1 VKRRFGP
8 LLVMML
14 LSLPALAV
22 DRIDVTVT
30 PRRPEPGDAVVIRI
44 QAPESGGE
52 VRAALLRPSTGQ
64 APLVLKAGPA
74 GPGGRTFE
82 ASLTLGAGDPEGLYA
97 IHAWTGDEKAPWAV
111 GKGWFLRGR
120 ILLDYPIL
128 SLVDPKRPEADIRA
142 YLDDIHGLGLNFLI
156 VHVLMDPKKAYYPS
170 KIARTDVKPGT
181 PGDYVETFLRHAD
194 RLGFPCLL
202 SVSWDMTH
210 ETDYS
215 TAPAE
220 IRALIDELWALYGHH
235 PSLTGFYSYQEGSGT
250 YLVPYL
256 RDFCGHV
263 KTLHPNLL
271 ASCAPYVDDPL
282 LSGYMAML
290 DPLDMVIFQGQ
301 TMASFRPDNVKR
313 FPLRRVRDL
322 CGVGIGGKWLQDK
335 IAITHMELF
344 GYLENRIS
352 ERHNTTTYEN
362 ILGQILSAA
371 TAAGSDGISF
381 FTYHANIHSPGRRPS
396 KDIARAREAVV
407 DGLAA
412 YNLIWEKIARGPN
425 PVAFYYP
432 WEDWVVERFVN
443 SYVPAFDAFRR
454 LGVAADF
461 VPFSPTAKESLYPFY
476 PYAPNEDAIA
486 RLLEKR
492 IAVVL
497 PDVSGFQATDS
508 RFVQEFLERGGAV
521 LAFGPQLPMGNT
533 YDRDK
538 LLGAAE
544 GTKVPRKAI
553 VVRKPAGSRVKEGA
567 RIGLGGDQAWAGWM
581 PAGKTKVVAEFEDG
595 SAAVFTSRVGKGVV
609 ASFAMDAAAAA
620 RDIPGVV
627 RDVLDAVLAGTGGRR
642 AVDVIGTTENV
653 DLASCFVPGGVRAA
667 VVNHEV
673 EAIEVVIV
681 PLSQAA
687 EPGQKRGPATPQA
700 GTWTD
705 LVTGKSQPGRASD
718 GAITVSIPAR
728 GYICWEYKKVSGPAR
743 RDDPGLAGQVPGR
756 LDLGPAPAE

>member
-1 VKRRFGP
+1 MTFLRRFILP
-8 LLVMML
+8 LALGL
-14 LSLPALAV
+14 IALPALAF
-22 DRIDVTVT
+22 DRIDVTVR
-30 PRRPEPGDAVVIRI
+30 PRRPEPGDTVVIRI
-44 QAPESGGE
+44 KAPASGGE
-52 VRAALLRPSTGQ
+52 VRAALLRPSKGQ
-64 APLVLKAGPA
+64 APLILKPAPA
-74 GPGGRTFE
+74 GPGERSFE
-82 ASLTLGAGDPEGLYA
+82 ASLRVGPGEPEGLYA
-97 IHAWTGDEKAPWAV
+97 VHAWTGDENAPRAV

-128 SLVDPKRPEADIRA
+128 SLVDPKGPEADIRA

-156 VHVLMDPKKAYYPS
+156 VHVLMDSKRAYYPS
-170 KIARTDVKPGT
+170 KIARTDVEPGT
-181 PGDYVETFLRHAD
+181 PADFVETFLRHAD

-220 IRALIDELWALYGHH
+220 VRALTDELWTLYGHH

-282 LSGYMAML
+282 LAGYMAVL
-290 DPLDMVIFQGQ
+290 DSLDFIIFQGQ

-344 GYLENRIS
+344 GYLENRVS
-352 ERHNTTTYEN
+352 KDHNTTTYGN

-371 TAAGSDGISF
+371 TAAGSDGLSF
-381 FTYHANIHSPGRRPS
+381 FTYHANIHSPARKPGNA

-412 YNLIWEKIARGPN
+412 YNLIWEKVAREPN
-425 PVAFYYP
+425 LVAFYYP

-461 VPFSPTAKESLYPFY
+461 VPFSPTPKESLYPFY
-476 PYAPNEDAIA
+476 PYYPNEDAVA
-486 RLLEKR
+486 RLLAKR

-508 RFVQEFLERGGAV
+508 RFIQELLERGGAV

-538 LLGAAE
+538 LLGASE
-544 GTKVPRKAI
+544 GAKVPRKAV
-553 VVRKPAGSRVKEGA
+553 VVRKPAGSRMMEGT
-567 RIGLGGDQAWAGWM
+567 RIGLGGDQAWAGWR
-581 PAGKTKVVAEFEDG
+581 PAGKTRVVAEFEDG
-595 SAAVFTSRVGKGVV
+595 SAAVFTNRVGKGVV
-609 ASFAMDAAAAA
+609 ASFAMDASTAA
-620 RDIPGVV
+620 RDIPDIV
-627 RDVLDAVLAGTGGRR
+627 RDILDSVLAATGGMR
-642 AVDVIGTTENV
+642 AVDVIGATEEV
-653 DLASCFVPGGVRAA
+653 DLASCVVPGGVRAA
-667 VVNHEV
+667 VVNHAETPIDV
-673 EAIEVVIV
+673 TIV

-687 EPGQKRGPATPQA
+687 EQGQKRGQGAPRT

-705 LVTGKSQPGRASD
+705 LVTGRTQPGRASD
-718 GAITVSIPAR
+718 GAITVRIPAQ
-728 GYICWEYKKVSGPAR
+728 GYICWEYETGK
-743 RDDPGLAGQVPGR
+743 
-756 LDLGPAPAE
+756 